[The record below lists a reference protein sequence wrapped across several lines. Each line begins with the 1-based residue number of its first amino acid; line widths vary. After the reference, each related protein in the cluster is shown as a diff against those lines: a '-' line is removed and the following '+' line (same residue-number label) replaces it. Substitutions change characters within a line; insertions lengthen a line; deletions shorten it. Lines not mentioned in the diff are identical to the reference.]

1 MVHIN
6 FPTHVFQLATRMLW
20 SIGIVVFI
28 KSQYKDKVYYL
39 ETASEATGIANRLG
53 MTPQN
58 CLYVDILLLRTYTR
72 IAKTNKADIY
82 LSATVL

>member
-1 MVHIN
+1 
-6 FPTHVFQLATRMLW
+6 MLW

-53 MTPQN
+53 MTSQN
-58 CLYVDILLLRTYTR
+58 
-72 IAKTNKADIY
+72 Y
-82 LSATVL
+82 LSIDIVYEYVPVLILV